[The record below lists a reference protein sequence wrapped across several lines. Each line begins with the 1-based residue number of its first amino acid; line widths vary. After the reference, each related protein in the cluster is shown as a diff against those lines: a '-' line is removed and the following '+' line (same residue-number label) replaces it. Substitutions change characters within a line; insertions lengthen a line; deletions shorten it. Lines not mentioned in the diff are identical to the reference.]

1 MKSNDSINKVFDN
14 FEGIWYGEWKQKGGD
29 APKSFKIN
37 VDIGLVSMC
46 WGSWEM
52 PANMPLDAAVSGFCN
67 HMILG
72 QKAACSIPVIDTIIF
87 LFWGL
92 TLCQTL

>member
-1 MKSNDSINKVFDN
+1 MGSGSRK
-14 FEGIWYGEWKQKGGD
+14 GEMH
-29 APKSFKIN
+29 PNRSR
-37 VDIGLVSMC
+37 LTLT
-46 WGSWEM
+46 
-52 PANMPLDAAVSGFCN
+52 LDLYQCAEEVGKCLRTCCSVGFCN